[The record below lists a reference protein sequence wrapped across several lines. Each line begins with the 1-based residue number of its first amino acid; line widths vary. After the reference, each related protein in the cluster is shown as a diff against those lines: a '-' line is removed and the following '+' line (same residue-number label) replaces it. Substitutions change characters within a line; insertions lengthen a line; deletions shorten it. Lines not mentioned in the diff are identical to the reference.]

1 MLANN
6 FRTVSV
12 AFNAPSKP
20 KDQSAMHQELCAWL
34 HDVAVKRDKK
44 AFSQLFKW
52 FAPRIKQFGIKQ
64 FNNESQAMELVQ
76 ETMTNI
82 WRKSHLY
89 KRDRGAPTTWM
100 YSIMRNM
107 SFDMLRKIQTQREDT
122 ISDDLWPIDSALNS
136 EDIDNFE
143 DHLENK
149 NIQDMLTTL
158 PENQRQVIIGLYF
171 KQTTQEQ
178 LANQLNLPVG
188 TVKSR
193 LRLALNKLRQQ
204 MGESHD

>member
-1 MLANN
+1 MLSSNI
-6 FRTVSV
+6 RTDKKAMTVTSG
-12 AFNAPSKP
+12 PR
-20 KDQSAMHQELCAWL
+20 DQSAMHQELCGWL
-34 HDVAVKRDKK
+34 HDVATLRSKS
-44 AFSQLFKW
+44 AFSELFKW

-64 FNNESQAMELVQ
+64 FNNEAQALELVQ

-89 KRDRGAPTTWM
+89 KRERGAPTTWM

-122 ISDDLWPIDSALNS
+122 ISDDIWPMENMLVS
-136 EDIDNFE
+136 EDVDNFE

-149 NIQDMLTTL
+149 NIKTMLATL
-158 PENQRQVIIGLYF
+158 PENQKQVIIGLYF
-171 KQTTQEQ
+171 QQATQEQ
-178 LANQLNLPVG
+178 LAKQLNLPVG

-193 LRLALNKLRQQ
+193 LRLALNKLRNQL
-204 MGESHD
+204 GESND

>member
-34 HDVAVKRDKK
+34 HDVAVKRDKQ

>member
-1 MLANN
+1 MLSTKI
-6 FRTVSV
+6 RTASV
-12 AFNAPSKP
+12 TARSHNGP
-20 KDQSAMHQELCAWL
+20 KDQSSMHKELCGWL
-34 HDVAVKRDKK
+34 NDVAVKRDKS
-44 AFSQLFKW
+44 AFSNLFKW

-89 KRDRGAPTTWM
+89 KQDRGAPTTWM

-122 ISDDLWPIDSALNS
+122 ISDDLWPIDNALMTDDLDS
-136 EDIDNFE
+136 FE

-149 NIQDMLTTL
+149 NIQDMLATL
-158 PENQRQVIIGLYF
+158 PDNQRQVVIGLYF
-171 KQTTQEQ
+171 QQATQEQ

-193 LRLALNKLRQQ
+193 LRLALNKLRHQL
-204 MGESHD
+204 GESDD

>member
-1 MLANN
+1 MP
-6 FRTVSV
+6 TS
-12 AFNAPSKP
+12 STP
-20 KDQSAMHQELCAWL
+20 KVRHTQHPELCGWL
-34 HDVAVKRDKK
+34 EDVANKRDKQ

-64 FNNESQAMELVQ
+64 FNNEAQALELVQ

-89 KRDRGAPTTWM
+89 KKDRGAPTTWM

-107 SFDMLRKIQTQREDT
+107 SFDMLRKIQTQRTESL
-122 ISDDLWPIDSALNS
+122 SDDIWPIDNALATDDI
-136 EDIDNFE
+136 EDFK
-143 DHLENK
+143 DHLQNK
-149 NIQDMLTTL
+149 HIITMLDKL
-158 PENQRQVIIGLYF
+158 PENQRQVIFGLYF
-171 KQTTQEQ
+171 QQATQEQ
-178 LANQLNLPVG
+178 LALQLNLPVG

-204 MGESHD
+204 LGESND